1 MLDNIILSFNVVAP
15 LFLEMLLGIF
25 LRHIKLL
32 DHHTTAAINKLIFK
46 CFLPILLFYNI
57 YNTRLEEITSY
68 TYMYVVMGGIIII
81 FLLLMLLVPFFEEDR
96 KKCGVLIQA
105 GFRSNFVLFGIPVA
119 TLLLGE
125 DHTGAVSLLIA
136 IVIPLFNILSVADL
150 EYFRGQN
157 MNIKNV
163 MLGIIQNPLIIASV
177 LGILLNLSGIQFIT
191 CVESTISGVAKIA
204 TPLALIALGA
214 EFRLDAVRKYWRQLT
229 AGLVLRLVIVPVVM
243 ITVAAALGIRGEEF
257 IGILIVF
264 SAPVAVNS
272 YIMAEMMDGDGILA
286 SQLVFYSTGLSILT
300 LFILIFVTKTLGFY

>member
-1 MLDNIILSFNVVAP
+1 
-15 LFLEMLLGIF
+15 
-25 LRHIKLL
+25 
-32 DHHTTAAINKLIFK
+32 
-46 CFLPILLFYNI
+46 
-57 YNTRLEEITSY
+57 
-68 TYMYVVMGGIIII
+68 
-81 FLLLMLLVPFFEEDR
+81 
-96 KKCGVLIQA
+96 
-105 GFRSNFVLFGIPVA
+105 
-119 TLLLGE
+119 
-125 DHTGAVSLLIA
+125 
-136 IVIPLFNILSVADL
+136 
-150 EYFRGQN
+150 

-177 LGILLNLSGIQFIT
+177 WGILLNLSGIQFIT

-229 AGLVLRLVIVPVVM
+229 VGLMLRLVIVPVVM
-243 ITVAAALGIRGEEF
+243 ITVAAALEIRGEEF

-286 SQLVFYSTGLSILT
+286 SQLVFYSTGLSIVT